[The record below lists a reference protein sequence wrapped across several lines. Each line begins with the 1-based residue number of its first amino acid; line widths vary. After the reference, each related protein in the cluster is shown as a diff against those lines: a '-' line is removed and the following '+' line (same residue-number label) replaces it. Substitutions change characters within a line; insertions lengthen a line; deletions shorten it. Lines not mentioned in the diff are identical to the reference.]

1 MQTLIIFM
9 SFLDFLFFPSIV
21 ATIIAVIIE
30 QILRRVGNP
39 EWHADSMMIRR
50 AMGVRKF
57 FYRQAVIVNVLW
69 FLGYAILLFT
79 VGRQAPQAMPDM
91 IWQGGL
97 SG

>member
-9 SFLDFLFFPSIV
+9 SFLDFMFFPLII

-39 EWHADSMMIRR
+39 EWHSDSVMIRR

-57 FYRQAVIVNVLW
+57 FYRQAWIVNILW
-69 FLGYAILLFT
+69 FLGYIILMFT
-79 VGRQAPQAMPDM
+79 VGRQAPQQMPDM
-91 IWQGGL
+91 IWQG
-97 SG
+97 

>member
-1 MQTLIIFM
+1 MQTLIFFM
-9 SFLDFLFFPSIV
+9 SFLDFIFYPTIV
-21 ATIIAVIIE
+21 ATLIAVVIE

-39 EWHADSMMIRR
+39 EWHRDSMMIQR

-91 IWQGGL
+91 IWKG
-97 SG
+97 

>member
-1 MQTLIIFM
+1 MQTLIIIM
-9 SFLDFLFFPSIV
+9 SFLDFIFYPTIV

-39 EWHADSMMIRR
+39 EWSQDAQWINR

-69 FLGYAILLFT
+69 FLVYAILLFT
-79 VGRQAPQAMPDM
+79 VGRQAPQQMPDM
-91 IWQGGL
+91 IWQG
-97 SG
+97 

>member
-9 SFLDFLFFPSIV
+9 SFLDFIFYPTIV

-39 EWHADSMMIRR
+39 EWNQDAQWINR
-50 AMGVRKF
+50 AMGMRKF
-57 FYRQAVIVNVLW
+57 FYRQALIVNVLW
-69 FLGYAILLFT
+69 FLGYAILMFT

-91 IWQGGL
+91 IWEG
-97 SG
+97 

>member
-1 MQTLIIFM
+1 MQALIIIM
-9 SFLDFLFFPSIV
+9 SFLDFIFYPTIV

-30 QILRRVGNP
+30 QIIRRAGNP
-39 EWHADSMMIRR
+39 EWNQDQQWINR

-79 VGRQAPQAMPDM
+79 VGRQAPQQMPDM
-91 IWQGGL
+91 IWKG
-97 SG
+97 